1 MKDENRTVDAFNS
14 IEISGNIELELQQDS
29 VKKFTVSAAEQLLPY
44 IKTEVR
50 NGRLSIYTNK
60 VFLNRRV
67 KVFVANDSV
76 FALRANGASHIKVLN
91 ELKTSKLSL
100 ELTGASQAHMI
111 VNVAGQLDA
120 EVTGASYADIDGVAG
135 SVDVEA
141 SGASKVDADQL
152 KTTKVTVEASGASN
166 ARVFANESVDADA
179 SGASRIECIGSPK
192 IIKQSENMGSN
203 VTIK

>member
-1 MKDENRTVDAFNS
+1 
-14 IEISGNIELELQQDS
+14 
-29 VKKFTVSAAEQLLPY
+29 
-44 IKTEVR
+44 
-50 NGRLSIYTNK
+50 
-60 VFLNRRV
+60 
-67 KVFVANDSV
+67 
-76 FALRANGASHIKVLN
+76 
-91 ELKTSKLSL
+91 
-100 ELTGASQAHMI
+100 MI

-141 SGASKVDADQL
+141 SGASKIDADQL

-166 ARVFANESVDADA
+166 ARVFASESVDADA

-203 VTIK
+203 ITIK